1 MSPVSERN
9 KNPDCPGHR
18 KTMAMHMNK
27 TDKKQNGK
35 KKKKTGCTF
44 KIPTAKVQK
53 VSAEK
58 IGR

>member
-35 KKKKTGCTF
+35 KK
-44 KIPTAKVQK
+44 
-53 VSAEK
+53 EK
-58 IGR
+58 QAALSKYQQLRYRK